1 MKTIKKYLTIILL
14 LTVATTTLILTLS
27 CDDSPNGPEEL
38 PPGSR
43 DYTWKVDTLN
53 YPYNINT
60 RIWGSSPSDVW
71 AINSGDADKTIFHYD
86 GNKWSTDGIPRR
98 ISPHSIWGFSQD
110 NIWMG
115 GSAGLI
121 WHYDGNSWREN
132 TVLTKDGNSQVVFD
146 NMWGESANNLYAFGA
161 YADDRGAPNNSVI
174 AYYNG
179 NEWTMLN
186 TNGLIGIV
194 ERYYKNKTD
203 RNFYLQT
210 YRFGG
215 GEYPDSSLI
224 YEHSEG
230 EYKKIYGSIWTKG
243 QQADISLINGEVY
256 FVLGNEIAKRNNN
269 QFETI
274 ITVDN
279 PDFYQ
284 RIWGRNSND
293 IFLLMTNGLVHYNG
307 SNMEYLFYFDK
318 PRTQIYGAALFEKEV
333 FFITH
338 ESPTSLNLIYHG
350 KIN

>member
-1 MKTIKKYLTIILL
+1 MPQIKKNTLL
-14 LTVATTTLILTLS
+14 LQLVGSFLITLLFLIA
-27 CDDSPNGPEEL
+27 CNDSPNGPDEP

-53 YPYNINT
+53 YPYNINR

-71 AINSGDADKTIFHYD
+71 AINSGYSDKTIFHFD
-86 GNKWSTDGIPRR
+86 GNKWSTDGRPRR
-98 ISPHSIWGFSQD
+98 ISPHSIWGFSKD
-110 NIWMG
+110 NVWMG

-121 WHYDGNSWREN
+121 WYYDGNSWSEN
-132 TVLTKDGNSQVVFD
+132 TVLTQDGNSRIVFA
-146 NMWGESANNLYAFGA
+146 NIWGESPNNLYAFGA
-161 YADDRGAPNNSVI
+161 YPDSIGAYNNSVL
-174 AYYNG
+174 AHYTG
-179 NEWTMLN
+179 NNWTMLN
-186 TNGLIGIV
+186 TDGLIGIV
-194 ERYYKNKTD
+194 AQYYKNKSDGNT
-203 RNFYLQT
+203 YVQT
-210 YRFGG
+210 YKLGG
-215 GEYPDSSLI
+215 GVFPDSSLI
-224 YEHSEG
+224 YEHIEG

-256 FVLGNEIAKRNNN
+256 FVLGNEIAKRKNNH
-269 QFETI
+269 FRTI

-279 PDFYQ
+279 LDFYQ

-307 SNMEYLFYFDK
+307 SNMEYLIHFDK
-318 PRTQIYGAALFEKEV
+318 PRTQIYGAAIFEKEV